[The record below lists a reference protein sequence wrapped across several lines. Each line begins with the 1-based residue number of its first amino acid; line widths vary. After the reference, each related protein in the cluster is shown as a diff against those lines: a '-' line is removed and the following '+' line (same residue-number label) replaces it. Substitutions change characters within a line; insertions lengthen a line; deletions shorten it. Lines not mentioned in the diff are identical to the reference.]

1 MQAVNEVAGEDV
13 IGFPGQNLTI
23 DELTVLVGLANGE
36 SPSQIGAG
44 IHADTVT
51 MRHIES
57 SIKSKLGA
65 KTHPHMI
72 ARGFT
77 LGVLCSRA
85 LCILLALSSVAE
97 HPNDALRTRT
107 GRRSRTP
114 PTSMRYTRPSPST
127 AGGKGHNSH
136 TQSIANA
143 AQFLP
148 LTNIS

>member
-1 MQAVNEVAGEDV
+1 MQAVHEVVGEDV
-13 IGFPGQNLTI
+13 IGFPGQNLTN
-23 DELTVLVGLANGE
+23 DELAVLVGLANGE

-44 IHADTVT
+44 IKADTVA

-97 HPNDALRTRT
+97 HPSDALRTRS
-107 GRRSRTP
+107 GRRSRTT
-114 PTSMRYTRPSPST
+114 PTAIRYVRSSPST
-127 AGGKGHNSH
+127 AGGKGHNSQV
-136 TQSIANA
+136 QSITSA
-143 AQFLP
+143 AYSLRLFH
-148 LTNIS
+148 IS

>member
-1 MQAVNEVAGEDV
+1 MQAVNEVVGEDV
-13 IGFPGQNLTI
+13 IGFPGQNLTT
-23 DELTVLVGLANGE
+23 DELVVLVGLANGE

-85 LCILLALSSVAE
+85 LCMLLALSSVAE
-97 HPNDALRTRT
+97 HPNDTLRTRT
-107 GRRSRTP
+107 GRRSRTA
-114 PTSMRYTRPSPST
+114 PTSMRYTRSSPST

-136 TQSIANA
+136 AQSIANS
-143 AQFLP
+143 AQFLL